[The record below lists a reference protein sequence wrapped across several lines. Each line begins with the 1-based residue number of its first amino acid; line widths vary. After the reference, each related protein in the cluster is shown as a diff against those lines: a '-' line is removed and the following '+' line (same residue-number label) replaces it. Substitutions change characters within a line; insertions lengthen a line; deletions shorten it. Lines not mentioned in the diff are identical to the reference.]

1 MSVAGCPVP
10 ASGYRKENLLPFNLS
25 SIKLKAVDAKV
36 KFAGETLK
44 FAFIPGKLDEK
55 WYEKQSK
62 AMEEEDMPA
71 LVACVTDVLTSWD
84 VVDENEDVVP
94 LDAEEILKQ
103 DFPLPLFGMINQ
115 KIQQVASDGGE
126 STKKAR

>member
-1 MSVAGCPVP
+1 M
-10 ASGYRKENLLPFNLS
+10 PFNLS
-25 SIKLKAVDAKV
+25 SIKKKAVETKV

-44 FAFIPGKLDEK
+44 FEFVPGKLDEK

-62 AMEEEDMPA
+62 AMEDEDMA
-71 LVACVTDVLTSWD
+71 GLVACVTDVLIDWD
-84 VVDENEDVVP
+84 VVDENEDKVP
-94 LDAEEILKQ
+94 LDADEILKQ

-126 STKKAR
+126 SVKKAR